1 MAPSPSLKYVN
12 SNTKS
17 VIIQE
22 ALREPTNASKPSIS
36 APAEASKPSTSA
48 VINVNDDDIVDSSKK
63 QIRQEVRF

>member
-12 SNTKS
+12 TNTKS

-22 ALREPTNASKPSIS
+22 ALRESTNASKPSTS
-36 APAEASKPSTSA
+36 AAAEASKPSTSA
-48 VINVNDDDIVDSSKK
+48 VININDDMVDSSKK